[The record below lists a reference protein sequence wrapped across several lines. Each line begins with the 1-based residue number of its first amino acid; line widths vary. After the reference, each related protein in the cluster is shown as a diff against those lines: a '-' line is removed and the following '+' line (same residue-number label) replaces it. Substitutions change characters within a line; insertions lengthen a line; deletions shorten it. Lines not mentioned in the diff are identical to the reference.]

1 MKYFG
6 DIPAKHLELLRELLS
21 LEELVNDKLK
31 DFSSLALA
39 KGFVSISHDYYNMDM
54 EEEGD
59 RLIQRAE
66 NCHGGYF
73 KKPIHI
79 HMEKD
84 PLFNILVHRLKDTL
98 GYDLI
103 KSLGFEDEPV

>member
-6 DIPAKHLELLRELLS
+6 DIPAEHLELLKTVQS
-21 LEELVNDKLK
+21 LEALVDAHLK
-31 DFSSLALA
+31 DFPPLALA
-39 KGFVSISHDYYNMDM
+39 KGFTSIAHDYYGIEF

-66 NCHGGYF
+66 HYYPGYF

-103 KSLGFEDEPV
+103 KSLGFEDESV